1 MSNTLFNFKIIIN
14 LSRMILGD
22 FERGMH
28 FIKKSKQGLAL
39 YGKIIKDDC
48 DWWFFCMQ
56 SQHVTHNGW
65 RHDEG

>member
-14 LSRMILGD
+14 LSRMIWGD
-22 FERGMH
+22 FERG
-28 FIKKSKQGLAL
+28 ILSKKQRKGLAL

>member
-1 MSNTLFNFKIIIN
+1 
-14 LSRMILGD
+14 MILGD